1 MVPTNCIIQPN
12 RKIEISRDVVV
23 CENES
28 WDKKNQRNGHDSIIP
43 IQLDEMH
50 IDDEGNREELNETKE
65 DTIPQGVQI
74 QRPVRER
81 QPPSRYANFEMLHDS
96 EVIAKGDMVH
106 FSLLTN
112 VEPIN
117 HEDSLKENA

>member
-1 MVPTNCIIQPN
+1 MVPTNYIIQPN
-12 RKIEISRDVVV
+12 RKIEISKDVVV

-28 WDKKNQRNGHDSIIP
+28 WDKKNQRNGHDSTIP
-43 IQLDEMH
+43 IQLDEVH
-50 IDDEGNREELNETKE
+50 IDDEGNTEELNETKK

-81 QPPSRYANFEMLHDS
+81 QPPSRYADFEMLHDN
-96 EVIAKGDMVH
+96 EVITEGDMAH
-106 FSLLTN
+106 FALPTD

-117 HEDSLKENA
+117 HEDALKEDA